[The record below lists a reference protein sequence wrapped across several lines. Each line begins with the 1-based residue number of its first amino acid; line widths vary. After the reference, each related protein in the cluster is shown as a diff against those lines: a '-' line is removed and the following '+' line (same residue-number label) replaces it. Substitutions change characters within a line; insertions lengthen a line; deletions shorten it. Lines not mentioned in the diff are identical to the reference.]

1 MLFHITDQT
10 AWQSAQSAGVY
21 RPASIETAGFIHL
34 SGEEQLLW
42 VAQNF
47 YQGQL
52 GLVLL
57 GIQVDRLEA
66 SLRYDKV
73 PGQGTFPHLYG
84 ALNLDAVVKVWPFK
98 PGIDGRFALPV
109 DR

>member
-1 MLFHITDQT
+1 
-10 AWQSAQSAGVY
+10 
-21 RPASIETAGFIHL
+21 
-34 SGEEQLLW
+34 
-42 VAQNF
+42 
-47 YQGQL
+47 
-52 GLVLL
+52 L

-98 PGIDGRFALPV
+98 PGIDGRFSLPS